1 MREECRQH
9 AADWFKRPLVEI
21 TDRHVE
27 LMIEQSLAVDS
38 SKDQERDVHDRAFGL
53 ITDAEYAANEQKR
66 RAYENTE
73 KARIAALAG
82 IQLGTPV
89 PASVLLRRL
98 SEATARVLGPSSF

>member
-38 SKDQERDVHDRAFGL
+38 SKDHERDVHDRAFGL
-53 ITDAEYAANEQKR
+53 ITDAEYTANEQER
-66 RAYENTE
+66 SSYENAE
-73 KARIAALAG
+73 KARIAAWAG
-82 IQLGTPV
+82 IQLRTPA
-89 PASVLLRRL
+89 PEGVLLRND
-98 SEATARVLGPSSF
+98 